1 MGFKEDAA
9 AAARA
14 VSEQETRQ
22 AAEAAKQQLDS
33 RKQRLLMHFERAFGV
48 KPESV
53 DPEHM
58 LATLDGVTLCWDEDN
73 ETLFG
78 WRLIS
83 KCEKCGGTA
92 RSYPVEN
99 MAELGKQ
106 LKRFHG
112 PYPHQCPEEEKD
124 QEAID
129 RGYQFRT
136 TRDADWPE
144 WVDVDGYA
152 IHLARVNVI
161 TFDLVNNVS
170 YVTFDFGEPERSD
183 GRLYLKD
190 KNADKFKAW
199 WNARQQ
205 RPDVV
210 AL

>member
-9 AAARA
+9 AAALA
-14 VSEQETRQ
+14 VSEQETQQ
-22 AAEAAKQQLDS
+22 AAKAAKQQLDS

-92 RSYPVEN
+92 RSYPVKN

-106 LKRFHG
+106 LKQFHG
-112 PYPHQCPEEEKD
+112 PYTHQCPEEETED

-129 RGYQFRT
+129 RGCQFRT

-144 WVDVDGYA
+144 WLQVGDYIIRLSEVRNIQHTEQGLVVQFSTGWIRLEGEDA
-152 IHLARVNVI
+152 AKFLDWWEARKRR
-161 TFDLVNNVS
+161 D
-170 YVTFDFGEPERSD
+170 
-183 GRLYLKD
+183 
-190 KNADKFKAW
+190 
-199 WNARQQ
+199 
-205 RPDVV
+205 DVV
-210 AL
+210 VL

>member
-1 MGFKEDAA
+1 
-9 AAARA
+9 
-14 VSEQETRQ
+14 
-22 AAEAAKQQLDS
+22 
-33 RKQRLLMHFERAFGV
+33 MHFERAFGV

-112 PYPHQCPEEEKD
+112 PYRHQCPEED

-129 RGYQFRT
+129 RGCQFRT

-144 WVDVDGYA
+144 WLVVNNNLIHWPRVANVEIAYDGA
-152 IHLARVNVI
+152 EIPARVI
-161 TFDLVNNVS
+161 LL
-170 YVTFDFGEPERSD
+170 FGEYYVE
-183 GRLYLKD
+183 LKGD
-190 KNADKFKAW
+190 DAARFLAW

>member
-124 QEAID
+124 QEAIKRVQYD
-129 RGYQFRT
+129 YRAPDGELFSCVAASLEAARTQRDEWLAQRG
-136 TRDADWPE
+136 
-144 WVDVDGYA
+144 DG
-152 IHLARVNVI
+152 
-161 TFDLVNNVS
+161 T
-170 YVTFDFGEPERSD
+170 EER
-183 GRLYLKD
+183 
-190 KNADKFKAW
+190 
-199 WNARQQ
+199 
-205 RPDVV
+205 
-210 AL
+210 